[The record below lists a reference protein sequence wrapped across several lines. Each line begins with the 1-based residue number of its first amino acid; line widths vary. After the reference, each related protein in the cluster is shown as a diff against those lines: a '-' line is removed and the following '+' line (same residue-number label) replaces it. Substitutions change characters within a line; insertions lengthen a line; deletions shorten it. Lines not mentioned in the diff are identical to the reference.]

1 MLTISE
7 KIAKICEEKGMTKR
21 AIAER
26 LGVKPPYVTM
36 MASGKSEPSKRVSKL
51 IDELLEGKKR
61 EPHPDPYI
69 ESVIKMMEQMDEE
82 SRKHIQVSVKK
93 DELFRELMKERQER
107 EAA

>member
-1 MLTISE
+1 MLTVSE
-7 KIAKICEEKGMTKR
+7 KIAKICEEKGMTKK

-36 MASGKSEPSKRVSKL
+36 MASGKSEPSERVSRL

-61 EPHPDPYI
+61 EPHQNPTI
-69 ESVIKMMEQMDEE
+69 EAVIQMMEAMDEE
-82 SRKHIQVSVKK
+82 TQKDVQVGVQKEK
-93 DELFRELMKERQER
+93 LLRELIKEKQDK